1 MNKPMKTLFTV
12 TLGLTVFTAGC
23 GNGSQNAAGGSGN
36 NPSSTPQGKQNADK
50 QAVEITYQSWI
61 TPNLTAAFYDN
72 AIKKFQ
78 EKNPGIK
85 VKRIE
90 PPANEGSPDNYL
102 KTLLAAG
109 DFPDV
114 VQNATI
120 KLFFDAD
127 ALHEIPI
134 DADIKQINNYDSS
147 MINGKLYNI
156 SAVRQ
161 PQSLMFYNKKMFADA
176 GITNLPKTWAELE
189 DVSAKLKAKGF
200 TPILTAGDWTAGFA
214 FSAMASPTIYKDN
227 QKWYT
232 DRYDGK
238 VKFTDPNWIEAA
250 NYFDGLVKKGYFNKG
265 ALSIG
270 YTDVEQEFLK
280 GNGAMY
286 PMGVWFTAAE
296 AKAKKDFEVGVFPI
310 PTKDGKVFMVGSD
323 NEGLFAVS
331 KTSKQADAAIKFA
344 KFMMLDPEV
353 GKEFL
358 KADALI
364 SNLKTPITYD
374 MSPLQKELAGMMA
387 GVGKMVGHYNNQVG
401 SVPVSGIQDQ
411 YNKVAQTLLLGN
423 AAVKDQMASLDA
435 YWESHKK

>member
-1 MNKPMKTLFTV
+1 MNKLLKPLFTV

-23 GNGSQNAAGGSGN
+23 GSSKNPGSTTQGNQNAG
-36 NPSSTPQGKQNADK
+36 K

-176 GITNLPKTWAELE
+176 GITNIPKTWTELE
-189 DVSAKLKAKGF
+189 DASAKLKAKGF

>member
-1 MNKPMKTLFTV
+1 MNKLLKPLFTV

-23 GNGSQNAAGGSGN
+23 GSSTNPGSTTQGNQNAG
-36 NPSSTPQGKQNADK
+36 K